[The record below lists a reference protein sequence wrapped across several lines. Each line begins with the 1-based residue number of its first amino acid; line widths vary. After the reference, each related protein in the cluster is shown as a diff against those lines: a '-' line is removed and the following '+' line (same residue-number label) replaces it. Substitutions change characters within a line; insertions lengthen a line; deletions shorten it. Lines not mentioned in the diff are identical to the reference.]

1 MSVLLCESIKCKTIH
16 LLKTKSLHKY
26 LSGECTEEEKAEVE
40 RWLQKSPRNQEKMN
54 DMKQIWDIP
63 PGKRITVDPED
74 AWELFRSRV
83 LETPK
88 RSDINTGRFSGKGK
102 KNPVYQLRNRQKGNN
117 IRLMTYLAAIAA
129 VFLVAFLFVYQSS
142 QNSVPS
148 EFEFSMQ
155 EITTEKGQR
164 TNVRLSDGTRVQ
176 LNGDSK
182 LMIPENFKDNHRI
195 VTLEGEAY
203 FEVVPGQS
211 GNFHV
216 YANNSVT
223 RVLGTKFNVR
233 AYPDDDSVEV
243 VVAEGRV
250 SMSTDENMH
259 APEVQ
264 LTQNQRGTLS
274 RSGEVMAAPIEDASL
289 YLGWTSGKL
298 IFHNAPV
305 QEVKRRLERWFDI
318 EVVLVGDFSSNEK
331 LLTGTF
337 ENVPL
342 SLVLGSISLSLDLQ
356 FQQEGNHVVFTK

>member
-1 MSVLLCESIKCKTIH
+1 MKTE
-16 LLKTKSLHKY
+16 LLHKY
-26 LSGECTEEEKAEVE
+26 LSGECTDEEKAEVD
-40 RWLQKSPRNQEKMN
+40 RWLQESPRNQEKMN

-63 PGKRITVDPED
+63 PGKRIAVDPED
-74 AWELFRSRV
+74 AWELFRNRV
-83 LETPK
+83 LEPRK
-88 RSDINTGRFSGKGK
+88 KPHAKAGQPSGSGK
-102 KNPVYQLRNRQKGNN
+102 VYPAYQHRNRRQE
-117 IRLMTYLAAIAA
+117 RPLRMMAYFVAIAA
-129 VFLVAFLFVYQSS
+129 VLLVTFLFTYQSAQDS
-142 QNSVPS
+142 ALP
-148 EFEFSMQ
+148 EYELSMQ

-164 TNVRLSDGTRVQ
+164 TTVRLSDGTRVQ

-211 GNFHV
+211 NNFFV

-250 SMSTDENMH
+250 SMSSDENMH

-274 RSGEVMAAPIEDASL
+274 RSGEVMAAPIDDTDL
-289 YLGWTSGKL
+289 YLGWTKGKL
-298 IFHNAPV
+298 TFHNTPV
-305 QEVKRRLERWFDI
+305 QEVKTRLERWFDI
-318 EVVLVGDFSSNEK
+318 DVVLVGDFSSNEK

-356 FQQEGNHVVFTK
+356 YQHDGNIVIFTR

>member
-1 MSVLLCESIKCKTIH
+1 ME
-16 LLKTKSLHKY
+16 TKLLHKY
-26 LSGECTEEEKAEVE
+26 LSGESTEEEKAEVE
-40 RWLQKSPRNQEKMN
+40 QWLQESPHNQEKMN

-63 PGKRITVDPED
+63 PGKRIAVDPED
-74 AWELFRSRV
+74 AWELFRNRV
-83 LETPK
+83 LEKPK
-88 RSDINTGRFSGKGK
+88 RSHINTGRSTGRRD
-102 KNPVYQLRNRQKGNN
+102 VHRTYQNKDRQQDNSV
-117 IRLMTYLAAIAA
+117 RLMAYFAATAA
-129 VFLVAFLFVYQSS
+129 VILVAFLFTY
-142 QNSVPS
+142 NSAQDSVVP
-148 EFEFSMQ
+148 EFELSMQ

-164 TNVRLSDGTRVQ
+164 TTVRLSDGTRVQ

-182 LMIPENFKDNHRI
+182 LMIPENFKESHRI

-211 GNFHV
+211 NNFFVH
-216 YANNSVT
+216 ANNSVT

-250 SMSTDENMH
+250 SMSSDENMH

-264 LTQNQRGTLS
+264 LTQNQRGKLS
-274 RSGEVMAAPIEDASL
+274 GNGEVMAAPIEDASL
-289 YLGWTSGKL
+289 YLGWTQGKL
-298 IFHNAPV
+298 TFHNTPV
-305 QEVKRRLERWFDI
+305 QEIKTRLERWFDI
-318 EVVLVGDFSSNEK
+318 EVVLVGDFSTNEK

-356 FQQEGNHVVFTK
+356 YQQEGNVVIFTR